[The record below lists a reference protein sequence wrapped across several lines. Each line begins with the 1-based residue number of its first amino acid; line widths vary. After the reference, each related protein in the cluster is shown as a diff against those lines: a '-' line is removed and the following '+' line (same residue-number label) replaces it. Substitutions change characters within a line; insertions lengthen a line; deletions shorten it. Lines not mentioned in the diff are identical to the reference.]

1 MKLHLH
7 VKFMKDH
14 ESWGARVDLKQV
26 LSLQKPG
33 RFRRFIVTHGII
45 YFDYFKHQTRRK
57 FSQRLVSPINKTW
70 LMITIAHS
78 LTQRNKVGNLLGAES
93 R

>member
-1 MKLHLH
+1 MSPGWHNTT
-7 VKFMKDH
+7 
-14 ESWGARVDLKQV
+14 GG
-26 LSLQKPG
+26 LSRFEASIEFAKAWKIQKIYSHS
-33 RFRRFIVTHGII
+33 RNF

-70 LMITIAHS
+70 LIIIAHS